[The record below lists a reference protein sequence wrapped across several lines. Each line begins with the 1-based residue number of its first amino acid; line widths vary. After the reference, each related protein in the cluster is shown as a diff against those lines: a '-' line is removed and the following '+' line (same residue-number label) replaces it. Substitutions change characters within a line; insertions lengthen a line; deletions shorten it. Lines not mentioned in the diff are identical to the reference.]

1 MDNQFNTL
9 MRSYHDNFLQYKLTG
24 AQKYQVAYEAAQ
36 KGLDS
41 IIVSRTQAVESDAKN
56 IQNTLGADSENK
68 MKDIKSQSIHLGHEL
83 LEERDEEVA
92 AKLRTVSAP
101 SAAPVSLTTQYIIL
115 GVLVATIAGLSF
127 L

>member
-41 IIVSRTQAVESDAKN
+41 IIVSRNQSVESDAKN
-56 IQNTLGADSENK
+56 IQNSLGADSENK

-92 AKLRTVSAP
+92 AKLRNVSAP
-101 SAAPVSLTTQYIIL
+101 STAPVSPTTQYIIL

>member
-41 IIVSRTQAVESDAKN
+41 IIVSRNQSVESDAKN
-56 IQNTLGADSENK
+56 IQNSLGADSENK

-101 SAAPVSLTTQYIIL
+101 SAAPVSPTTQYIIL

>member
-24 AQKYQVAYEAAQ
+24 AQKYKVAYEAAQ

-41 IIVSRTQAVESDAKN
+41 IIVSRNQSVESDAKN
-56 IQNTLGADSENK
+56 IQNSLGADSANK

-92 AKLRTVSAP
+92 AKLRTVSTP

-115 GVLVATIAGLSF
+115 GVLVTTIAGLSF